1 MGTLHYG
8 LRGSKSND
16 DGTFTEQ
23 EMDVVAGLGLGFL
36 SGATGV
42 GHIGAGEK
50 GYTAPWVVTPE
61 EAQAR
66 FEIFKILDPQAW
78 EELKTHGP
86 GGTGGIG
93 EGKLEC
99 WERLLDIDFLENLE
113 KKEWSTNWGNWST
126 EEFVYKM
133 GYKFGFERIANFKQG
148 YFRKFIP
155 IHSEHR
161 WHRDGMEKVKRTIVM
176 LNLQTNGRKLEDE
189 EVEDWFTELQTDA
202 WNYLQQR
209 FTPNSMVSERDY
221 NYCEVAGYYGVFD
234 VKIDEKTNR
243 LTIKER
249 LEEEHEN

>member
-1 MGTLHYG
+1 MGTIHFG
-8 LRGSKSND
+8 LRGSESND

-23 EMDVVAGLGLGFL
+23 EMNVVAGLGLGFL

-42 GHIGAGEK
+42 GHIGRGEK
-50 GYTAPWVVTPE
+50 GYTAPWVVSPE
-61 EAQAR
+61 EAQTR
-66 FEIFKILDPQAW
+66 FEIFKILDPHAW
-78 EELKTHGP
+78 AEFKRHTDGDEE
-86 GGTGGIG
+86 
-93 EGKLEC
+93 C
-99 WERLLDIDFLENLE
+99 FDRLLDIDFLENLE

-133 GYKFGFERIANFKQG
+133 GYKFGFERFENFKQG

-155 IHSEHR
+155 INREHR
-161 WHRDGMEKVKRTIVM
+161 WHREGMEKVKRTIVM
-176 LNLQTNGRKLEDE
+176 LNLQTNSRKLEDE
-189 EVEDWFTELQTDA
+189 EVDDWFTELQTDA

-209 FTPNSMVSERDY
+209 LMPNSMISERDY